1 MKPKPLPISALTLRD
16 WFAGQALE
24 ALLTGQALEALLK
37 TAQGEIC
44 GRTWQQ
50 VAADESYVQADAMM
64 EAREPK

>member
-1 MKPKPLPISALTLRD
+1 MKTKPLPISALTLRD
-16 WFAGQALE
+16 WFA
-24 ALLTGQALEALLK
+24 GQALEALLK